1 MASIEGANLSRI
13 LIAALALSF
22 LGYLGYRAMYGDT
35 ASLGNPE
42 QSGQSLQ
49 KMREKA
55 KELEAKGQQ
64 HVQDVDDKTKE

>member
-1 MASIEGANLSRI
+1 MSRI
-13 LIAALALSF
+13 LIAAVSLSV
-22 LGYLGYRAMYGDT
+22 LGYLGYRAMYGDG
-35 ASLGNPE
+35 AKLAHPE

-55 KELEAKGQQ
+55 KDLEQKGEQ